1 VRHQAVICMLDG
13 AVWQGTVEAGD
24 KDDDSVPVWSGMVSD
39 DDGLIFES
47 NDGEQRCSI
56 ELQLVKSIYFGTWVE
71 TELQSSPR
79 FFDSA
84 PIPSSLWVRIAFADG
99 EIVEGMIAN
108 GWSSINGP
116 LIELLIPG
124 QQIDKR
130 QILIPRSSIAEM
142 RVITTR

>member
-1 VRHQAVICMLDG
+1 MRHQAVICMLDG
-13 AVWQGTVEAGD
+13 AVWQGTVEAED
-24 KDDDSVPVWSGMVSD
+24 TDDDSFPIWSGMVSD
-39 DDGLIFES
+39 DKTLNFQS
-47 NDGEQRCSI
+47 NDGEQRCLI
-56 ELQLVKSIYFGTWVE
+56 GLQHVKSIYFGSWIE

-108 GWSSINGP
+108 GWSSINGAI
-116 LIELLIPG
+116 LELLIPG
-124 QQIDKR
+124 QHLDKR

-142 RVITTR
+142 RIITTR